1 MSTDLTGKTALVTG
15 STSGIGRAI
24 AENLASQGAHVI
36 VVGRDTGRGAETV
49 SAIAAAGGVAYFL
62 RYDLSDTDKLG
73 GLVLDSVQLEE
84 HGHIDILVN
93 AAGIYPFAPS
103 TELTAKQF
111 DDIYTLNVK
120 APFLLTTALV
130 SQMIDRGEGVIVN
143 LSTALATKGIAGA
156 SLYASSKAAV
166 ETLTK
171 VWAAE
176 FGPSGVRVNAV
187 SPGPIATPGT
197 APFGEGLSV
206 FHEGTP
212 ANRVGQPEEVAA
224 AVSFL
229 VGDDAKYIH
238 GVILPV
244 DGGAST
250 L

>member
-1 MSTDLTGKTALVTG
+1 MSNDLSGKTALITG
-15 STSGIGRAI
+15 STSGIGRTI
-24 AENLASQGAHVI
+24 ALLLASQGAHVI
-36 VVGRDTGRGAETV
+36 VSGRDAERGADTV
-49 SAIAAAGGVAYFL
+49 ARITSAGGEADFVGADLNDLTSVANLATQAAAAGNGRV
-62 RYDLSDTDKLG
+62 
-73 GLVLDSVQLEE
+73 
-84 HGHIDILVN
+84 DILVN

-103 TELTAKQF
+103 VELTPQQF
-111 DDIYTLNVK
+111 DDIYNLNVK
-120 APFLLTTALV
+120 APFFLTTALAPA
-130 SQMIDRGEGVIVN
+130 MAERGEGVVVN
-143 LSTALATKGIAGA
+143 VSTTLATKGIAGA

-187 SPGPIATPGT
+187 SPGPIATEGT
-197 APFGEGLSV
+197 APFGDGLSV

-212 ANRVGQPEEVAA
+212 ANRVGQPEEIAA
-224 AVSFL
+224 AISFL
-229 VGDDAKYIH
+229 ISDDAKYIH